1 MGYSDLCLGTQVTFT
16 TPSPQKWV
24 LEEKLTED
32 FQRMT
37 KRELELGGGPS
48 FAVSKYLC
56 HSTTDSNKK
65 AFMRIYFQ
73 VPNPGTESQLPRL
86 RRQQAAPPREHLE
99 LQALEDLR
107 ERHCTVVPALLA
119 YKEGK
124 QGKDGLVPDGYITHC
139 FWRAESAPL
148 RQAVRAKFR
157 YIWEYRIPF
166 SVLRVKLTNL
176 RELKRH
182 GWQLGLPLLQ
192 KIIYDESTG
201 DMHIACFRDPDRF
214 DPGEEFSDMTFVR
227 WRLIRPPRSSGWE
240 KDPTKWAW

>member
-1 MGYSDLCLGTQVTFT
+1 MSIMGYSDLCLGTQVTFT

-99 LQALEDLR
+99 LQALKDLR

-124 QGKDGLVPDGYITHC
+124 QGKDGLVPDGYITHIVWDMVPGKPLDTDQ

-157 YIWEYRIPF
+157 YIWE
-166 SVLRVKLTNL
+166 
-176 RELKRH
+176 ELKRH
-182 GWQLGLPLLQ
+182 GWQPELPLLK

-201 DMHIACFRDPDRF
+201 DMYAHCRFPRPRPLRSRRGIFRHDLCP
-214 DPGEEFSDMTFVR
+214 
-227 WRLIRPPRSSGWE
+227 LAIN
-240 KDPTKWAW
+240 

>member
-48 FAVSKYLC
+48 FAVFKYLC

-86 RRQQAAPPREHLE
+86 RRQQAAPPHEHLE
-99 LQALEDLR
+99 LQALKDLR

-124 QGKDGLVPDGYITHC
+124 QGKDGLVPDGYITHIVWDMVPGKPLDTDQ
-139 FWRAESAPL
+139 FWRPESAPL

-157 YIWEYRIPF
+157 YIWKYVYRIPF
-166 SVLRVKLTNL
+166 SVLKVKLTNL

-182 GWQLGLPLLQ
+182 GWQPGLPLLQ

-201 DMHIACFRDPDRF
+201 DMYVIYATHLLQNRIC
-214 DPGEEFSDMTFVR
+214 
-227 WRLIRPPRSSGWE
+227 
-240 KDPTKWAW
+240 